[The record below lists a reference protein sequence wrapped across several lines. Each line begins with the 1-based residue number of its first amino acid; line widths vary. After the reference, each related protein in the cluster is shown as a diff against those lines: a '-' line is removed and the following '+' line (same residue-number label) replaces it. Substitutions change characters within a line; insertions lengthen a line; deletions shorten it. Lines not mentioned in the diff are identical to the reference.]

1 MERGSGRGELRQR
14 KLGKE
19 LAIRDK
25 ITAITAIAI
34 LIPPMGYHIVTALS
48 NGRIA

>member
-1 MERGSGRGELRQR
+1 M
-14 KLGKE
+14 GKE

-34 LIPPMGYHIVTALS
+34 LIPPTAYHIVTALS
-48 NGRIA
+48 NGRIAWVELVHVWRENLI